1 MSRPWIDVVYGT
13 RPEAIKCAPLVAELQ
28 RRDTLRTTVTVT
40 GQHREMVAEINASF
54 GIRPDVDLDMFR
66 SGATLAETTST
77 IFSALSARWAGSA
90 PDAVVVQ
97 GDTASAALAAVAA
110 YYAGARV
117 IHLEAGLRSGDLR
130 SPFPEEGNRRLI
142 APLAALHLA
151 PTDAA
156 VRNLRAEG
164 IRPDDIVLTGNTGID
179 ALHRQRTPP
188 QRFDDPALER
198 IASGSERLVL
208 VTAHRRESWGGPLG
222 RVASAV
228 AEVVAAR
235 GDVVA
240 VLPLHP
246 NPRVRTEVRAA
257 VGDTDRVLLCDPLP
271 TPSSV
276 GCSRGRTA
284 PSPTPAACRRKR
296 PRSGCRRWSS
306 ATHTERGEGVAA
318 GAARLIGTRR
328 ETVVAELSALLDDP
342 AVHARMSRAQNLY
355 GDGRAAPRRSTP
367 SRGSWASRRR
377 SAMTP
382 CWWAERSAVDH
393 GDQFVQER
401 REARRAP
408 HDPLH
413 AVALAEHLDELLEH
427 RLERLAVG
435 LAERHESDDL
445 HAPLAPGDR
454 GVGDPDRDARLRRG
468 HPHRVG
474 DGERVGERRR
484 RDPLALDGAVDVR
497 LVDDPRSTSNPPRRR
512 MTPAS
517 PVVASTPRTKAS
529 GAK

>member
-1 MSRPWIDVVYGT
+1 

-28 RRDTLRTTVTVT
+28 RREGLRTTVTVT

-117 IHLEAGLRSGDLR
+117 IHLEAGLRSGDLQ

-156 VRNLRAEG
+156 VRNLLAEG
-164 IRPDDIVLTGNTGID
+164 VRPDDIVLTGNTGID
-179 ALHRQRTPP
+179 ALHRQRTHP
-188 QRFDDPALER
+188 QRFDDPDLER
-198 IASGSERLVL
+198 IASGAERLVL

-235 GDVVA
+235 PDVVA

-257 VGDTDRVLLCDPLP
+257 VGDTDRVLLCEPLP
-271 TPSSV
+271 YAQF
-276 GCSRGRTA
+276 GRLLARAYCTVTDSGGVQEEA
-284 PSPTPAACRRKR
+284 PALGVPALVVRD
-296 PRSGCRRWSS
+296 
-306 ATHTERGEGVAA
+306 TTERGEGVAA

-328 ETVVAELSALLDDP
+328 EAVVAELSLLLDDP
-342 AVHARMSRAQNLY
+342 GVHARMSRAQNLY
-355 GDGRAAPRRSTP
+355 GDGRAAPR
-367 SRGSWASRRR
+367 
-377 SAMTP
+377 
-382 CWWAERSAVDH
+382 AVDAISRLL
-393 GDQFVQER
+393 GV
-401 REARRAP
+401 EAAIP
-408 HDPLH
+408 DD
-413 AVALAEHLDELLEH
+413 ALL
-427 RLERLAVG
+427 VG
-435 LAERHESDDL
+435 
-445 HAPLAPGDR
+445 
-454 GVGDPDRDARLRRG
+454 
-468 HPHRVG
+468 
-474 DGERVGERRR
+474 
-484 RDPLALDGAVDVR
+484 
-497 LVDDPRSTSNPPRRR
+497 
-512 MTPAS
+512 
-517 PVVASTPRTKAS
+517 
-529 GAK
+529 

>member
-28 RRDTLRTTVTVT
+28 HREGLRTTVTVT

-77 IFSALSARWAGSA
+77 IFSALSSRWAGSA

-117 IHLEAGLRSGDLR
+117 IHLEAGLRSGDLQ

-156 VRNLRAEG
+156 VRNLLAEG
-164 IRPDDIVLTGNTGID
+164 VRPDDIVLTGNTGID
-179 ALHRQRTPP
+179 ALHRQRTHP
-188 QRFDDPALER
+188 QRFDDPDLER
-198 IASGSERLVL
+198 IASGAERLVL

-235 GDVVA
+235 PDVVA

-257 VGDTDRVLLCDPLP
+257 VGDTDRVLLCEPLP
-271 TPSSV
+271 YAQF
-276 GCSRGRTA
+276 GRLLARAYCTVTDSGGVQEEA
-284 PSPTPAACRRKR
+284 PALGVPALVVRD
-296 PRSGCRRWSS
+296 
-306 ATHTERGEGVAA
+306 TTERGEGVAA

-328 ETVVAELSALLDDP
+328 EAVVAELSLLLDDP
-342 AVHARMSRAQNLY
+342 GVHARMSRAQNLY
-355 GDGRAAPRRSTP
+355 GDGRAAPR
-367 SRGSWASRRR
+367 
-377 SAMTP
+377 
-382 CWWAERSAVDH
+382 AVDAISRLL
-393 GDQFVQER
+393 GV
-401 REARRAP
+401 EAAMP
-408 HDPLH
+408 DD
-413 AVALAEHLDELLEH
+413 AVL
-427 RLERLAVG
+427 VG
-435 LAERHESDDL
+435 
-445 HAPLAPGDR
+445 
-454 GVGDPDRDARLRRG
+454 
-468 HPHRVG
+468 
-474 DGERVGERRR
+474 
-484 RDPLALDGAVDVR
+484 
-497 LVDDPRSTSNPPRRR
+497 
-512 MTPAS
+512 
-517 PVVASTPRTKAS
+517 
-529 GAK
+529 

>member
-28 RRDTLRTTVTVT
+28 RRDALRTTVTVT

-54 GIRPDVDLDMFR
+54 GIRPDVDLDVFR

-179 ALHRQRTPP
+179 ALHRQRTHP

-198 IASGSERLVL
+198 VASGAERLVL

-271 TPSSV
+271 YAQF
-276 GCSRGRTA
+276 GRLLARAYCTVTDSGGVQEEA
-284 PSPTPAACRRKR
+284 PALGVPALVVRD
-296 PRSGCRRWSS
+296 
-306 ATHTERGEGVAA
+306 TTERGEGVAA

-328 ETVVAELSALLDDP
+328 EAVVTELSALLDDP
-342 AVHARMSRAQNLY
+342 GLHARMSRAQNLY
-355 GDGRAAPRRSTP
+355 GDGRAAPR
-367 SRGSWASRRR
+367 
-377 SAMTP
+377 
-382 CWWAERSAVDH
+382 AVD
-393 GDQFVQER
+393 
-401 REARRAP
+401 AI
-408 HDPLH
+408 
-413 AVALAEHLDELLEH
+413 
-427 RLERLAVG
+427 
-435 LAERHESDDL
+435 
-445 HAPLAPGDR
+445 
-454 GVGDPDRDARLRRG
+454 ARLLGVEAAFRDDALL
-468 HPHRVG
+468 VG
-474 DGERVGERRR
+474 
-484 RDPLALDGAVDVR
+484 
-497 LVDDPRSTSNPPRRR
+497 
-512 MTPAS
+512 
-517 PVVASTPRTKAS
+517 
-529 GAK
+529 